1 MNIKLKNIAK
11 ISTADVTIEKITV
24 IAGENS
30 SGKSTI
36 GKVLYS
42 ILENDKEDLE
52 TRLNAHFFGTL
63 LNLHK
68 DSYGLIDFN
77 SDDFST
83 KIEIKNDI
91 FKIDTSGKSNVKV
104 VYIDDPH
111 ILDIPKNVLKNLI
124 GIYPE
129 YRINLANTLFSNK
142 DTNENEYVTAI
153 ADIVNGKLV
162 IKNEAFFLNLN
173 GNLIDIKNVSS
184 GMKTLL
190 ILERLIAL
198 GKIDKHTLLILD
210 EPETH
215 LHPDWQ
221 VFLAE
226 FVTALAA
233 KENVKILINTHSPY
247 LLNAIEVFSN
257 KNKIVSSLKF
267 YLTENYE
274 NSSNIVDYTENVEEV
289 YKKMVVPFLKLDEE
303 AYLNE

>member
-30 SGKSTI
+30 SGKSTV
-36 GKVLYS
+36 GKILYS
-42 ILENDKEDLE
+42 ILENDEEDLK

-68 DSYGLIDFN
+68 DNYGLIEFN
-77 SDDFST
+77 SEDYST

-91 FKIDTSGKSNVKV
+91 FKIDTDGKSHVKV
-104 VYIDDPH
+104 IYIDDPH
-111 ILDIPKNVLKNLI
+111 ILDIPKNVLKKLT

-129 YRINLANTLFSNK
+129 YRINLANTLFSDK
-142 DTNENEYVTAI
+142 KPVENEYVKAI
-153 ADIVNGKLV
+153 SDIVYGKLV
-162 IKNEAFFLNLN
+162 IKDETFFLNLH

-190 ILERLIAL
+190 ILERLLAL
-198 GKIDKHTLLILD
+198 GEIDKHTLLILD

-215 LHPDWQ
+215 LHPEWQ
-221 VFLAE
+221 VFLAK
-226 FVTALAA
+226 FVATLAA
-233 KENVKILINTHSPY
+233 EENVKILINTHSPY

-257 KNKIVSSLKF
+257 KNKIESSLKF

-274 NSSNIVDYTENVEEV
+274 NSSNIVNYTENVEEV
-289 YKKMVVPFLKLDEE
+289 YQKMVMPFLKLDEE